1 MPEET
6 LKNRITDDLKDAMRA
21 KDKAR
26 LRTLRSLRSALMEKE
41 IGEREGGEGT
51 LADEQ
56 ELQVVRKQA
65 KQRRESIE
73 QYEDAGRDDLAQ
85 KEREELDVLD
95 EYLPRQLSESEIEDV
110 VDEIIEE
117 TGASSM
123 ADMGSVMGPAMQR
136 LRGRADGE
144 QVQQVARRKLSG

>member
-65 KQRRESIE
+65 KQRCESIE

>member
-1 MPEET
+1 MSEET